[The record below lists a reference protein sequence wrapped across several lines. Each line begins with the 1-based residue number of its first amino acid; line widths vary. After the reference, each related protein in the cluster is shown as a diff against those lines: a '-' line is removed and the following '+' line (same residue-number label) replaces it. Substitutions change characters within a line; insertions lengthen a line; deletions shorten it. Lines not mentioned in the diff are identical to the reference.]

1 MAEIKETEEQK
12 QQILL
17 TCRTHE
23 MIKAEFP
30 EYSEP
35 DSKVPIKDFH
45 TTLGIMNSNLPP
57 NGFQL
62 YIGSNVNYKNYL
74 SMLKYILENPL
85 KEEVFIKMQ
94 EKVKISKL
102 NGGENDTL

>member
-1 MAEIKETEEQK
+1 MVETAEKKEQK
-12 QQILL
+12 KQILL

-35 DSKVPIKDFH
+35 NSEVPQKDFH
-45 TTLGIMNSNLPP
+45 TTLGIMNSNLPS

-62 YIGSNVNYKNYL
+62 YVGENVDYKNYL
-74 SMLKYILENPL
+74 SMLKYMHENPL
-85 KEEVFIKMQ
+85 KEEVFLKMQ
-94 EKVKISKL
+94 EKVKAVKL
-102 NGGENDTL
+102 NEEKNDTL